1 MGGMESSSTEGNSA
15 GGGTWEVTQADGS
28 VLALEVVPTIAE
40 KEVRTR
46 PFSVVEFRQFSSSQC
61 VESPKDSDC
70 AKEFAKKLKE
80 DTEKGEEVVTSVT
93 ASQQGDT
100 PKKVESEDKKDKHK
114 DHCMQDKC
122 TTIIMKVVKLTGCM
136 PKDQIGKIRDCT
148 AVKRIQSCYTIN
160 QQTTLTERQQ
170 NWVKYTAAENEVDCD
185 RSLFHQ
191 VMATIA

>member
-15 GGGTWEVTQADGS
+15 GGCTLEVTQADGS

-61 VESPKDSDC
+61 VESPKDSNC

-80 DTEKGEEVVTSVT
+80 DKEKGAQVVTSVT
-93 ASQQGDT
+93 ASEQGDT
-100 PKKVESEDKKDKHK
+100 PKKVESEDKHK

-122 TTIIMKVVKLTGCM
+122 TTIIMKVVKLTGCIQ
-136 PKDQIGKIRDCT
+136 KDQLGKIRECT